1 MRDIV
6 HLPQKI
12 KISSLKEMEILA
24 QKIGKDLK
32 MGDVITLEGDLG
44 AGKTTFTRFLIQSLL
59 GPETEVPSPTY
70 TLVQTYDLPQ
80 GTLWHFDLYRL
91 NDPEEIW
98 ELGFEEA
105 ESTGIMIIEWPDR
118 LGPNLPKKHIAIRI
132 QMGEDDVR
140 IVEVKNG

>member
-1 MRDIV
+1 
-6 HLPQKI
+6 
-12 KISSLKEMEILA
+12 MEILA